1 MRLSLLWMM
10 LTAATACTQPP
21 QERVAF
27 PLVGRG
33 STASGFVARGWDVT
47 LSRAQV
53 GLGPA
58 YFCVTQADKP
68 DLCETPLVEWAATAT
83 LDALQPQDQALGT
96 VAGVSG
102 DIRSVQFDYAITW
115 FNTQQAPSPRSG
127 APGGHSVQLEGEA
140 RKDGNVIHF
149 TADVDLLP
157 YSQGQR
163 TVLGMPVTAAVD
175 ARTTRMTILVDP
187 AACFAHVD
195 FGGLLP
201 AITPDAD
208 GGVTPDAGLP
218 GPQDIQVAIEQGSRA
233 YNALVLQMTVNARPV
248 FGVEQEN

>member
-1 MRLSLLWMM
+1 MRFSLLWMV

-33 STASGFVARGWDVT
+33 STTASFVARGWDVT
-47 LSRAQV
+47 LTRAQL

-96 VAGVSG
+96 VTGVSG

-163 TVLGMPVTAAVD
+163 TVLGMPVTASVD
-175 ARTTRMTILVDP
+175 ARTTRMTVLVDP
-187 AACFAHVD
+187 TAWFGQVD
-195 FGGLLP
+195 FGQMLP
-201 AITPDAD
+201 TAPDLD
-208 GGVTPDAGLP
+208 GGMPADAALA
-218 GPQDIQVAIEQGSRA
+218 PQDIHLTIGQGSRA
-233 YNALVLQMTVNARPV
+233 YNALVLQMTVNARPA
-248 FGVEQEN
+248 FGVDNP